1 MNNKIKFQHIK
12 RLWYSKDGVVFTRYG
27 NKPVAFSGKDKTG
40 RRYTMIRV
48 NGKQYIIR
56 IHEAVF
62 MLHHDR
68 AIAEGK
74 EVHHVDGNYEN
85 NAPENLIELTPKQ
98 HKRIHAFQ
106 CDDPLRGIFLASGA
120 WQFRWRND
128 NGRRRARHFHSIN
141 EAMTFRDEI
150 EEPRRQELRALG
162 LNCRKISHGVTSSQL
177 RKISRKQNNR
187 LWRTHI

>member
-1 MNNKIKFQHIK
+1 MNNEKFNHIK
-12 RLWYSKDGVVFTRYG
+12 RMWYLKDGVIFTRYG
-27 NKPVAFSGKDKTG
+27 NKPVSFSGKTGNG
-40 RRYTMIRV
+40 RRCTMIKV
-48 NGKQYIIR
+48 NGKQYIIL

-74 EVHHVDGNYEN
+74 ELHHVDGNYEN
-85 NAPENLIELTPKQ
+85 NAINNLIELTPKQ

-106 CDDPLRGIFLASGA
+106 CDDPLRGIFLVSGA
-120 WQFRWRND
+120 WQFRWYEE
-128 NGRRRARHFHSIN
+128 NGRQRARSFHGIDK
-141 EAMTFRDEI
+141 AMAFRDEI
-150 EEPRRQELRALG
+150 ERPRRQELRALG
-162 LNCRKISHGVTSSQL
+162 LNCKKEYRGITASEL